1 MPNFLVLRQTAEP
14 LFQAIEQ
21 VLLPDR
27 CIGSD
32 AMPDFV
38 EELRQIEAKLAALL
52 EGGEAER
59 ALRLYEVLL
68 SACYEKLEFCD
79 DSHGLFSLFF
89 DSAFCGLTRARQAVS
104 RLTNDTDREFPGMGC
119 QGPGGGG
126 QEFERDSGT
135 VFDDD
140 GLGWLASDFEAEL
153 DNELAQ
159 LTGAR
164 PGAIF
169 EYSNQVR
176 LPALALKDFYE
187 SNRDA
192 RGYAAVCDRV
202 GFSPRDCE
210 RLAEIEMARSCW
222 ERALAWIE
230 RGQTLE
236 GLRDWQNEVSCNLEH
251 LKRELLV

>member
-1 MPNFLVLRQTAEP
+1 MPNFLVLRQAAEP

-21 VLLPDR
+21 VLLPDQ

-52 EGGEAER
+52 REGEAER

-79 DSHGLFSLFF
+79 DCHGHFSLFF
-89 DSAFCGLTRARQAVS
+89 DSAFCGLTRARQEVS

-119 QGPGGGG
+119 QGLARGG
-126 QEFERDSGT
+126 QEFERDVGG
-135 VFDDD
+135 VIDED

-159 LTGAR
+159 LTGPR
-164 PGAIF
+164 PEAIF

-176 LPALALKDFYE
+176 LPALVLKDLYE

-210 RLAEIEMARSCW
+210 RLAEIEIARSRRG
-222 ERALAWIE
+222 RARAWLE
-230 RGQTLE
+230 RGQALE
-236 GLRDWQNEVSCNLEH
+236 GTRDWQNEISCNLEQ
-251 LKRELLV
+251 LQRELQV